1 MKTSSKIPA
10 ILLHRLLADALA
22 LSAGIE
28 AERARSLASF
38 FTTIEEFV
46 ESPIHTRHFLS
57 VSGKKQQILT
67 LAELKSA
74 EIFRRKLAVSDFP
87 IDDIICIIE
96 QNRPARCERK
106 CSFCNV
112 EVVPSREQR
121 FAICWP

>member
-1 MKTSSKIPA
+1 MKTSSKVPA
-10 ILLHRLLADALA
+10 ILLQRILADAMA

-38 FTTIEEFV
+38 FTSIEEFV
-46 ESPIHTRHFLS
+46 ESPLYTRQFLS

-74 EIFRRKLAVSDFP
+74 ELFRRKLAASDYP
-87 IDDIICIIE
+87 IDDILCIIE
-96 QNRPARCERK
+96 QNRPTRCESK

-121 FAICWP
+121 FAVWWP